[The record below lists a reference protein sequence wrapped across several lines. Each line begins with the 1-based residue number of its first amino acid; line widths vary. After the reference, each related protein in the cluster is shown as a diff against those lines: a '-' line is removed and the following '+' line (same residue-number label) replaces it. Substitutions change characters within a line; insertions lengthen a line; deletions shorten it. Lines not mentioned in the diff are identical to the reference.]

1 MSTDRRDRARWALGH
16 LADHLDVSQPQ
27 VSPRVAVSAKVND
40 LRAQDLAYG
49 ADPGYAWCSDAAL
62 SASRCF
68 KSSISTY
75 YPSCMR
81 TTLSLDDDV
90 AAAVQ
95 RLREERH
102 IGLSDAV
109 NELIRA
115 GLAAPARRAAF
126 RQRTANLGLRVDVS
140 NVADALERL
149 DGPEAR

>member
-1 MSTDRRDRARWALGH
+1 
-16 LADHLDVSQPQ
+16 
-27 VSPRVAVSAKVND
+27 
-40 LRAQDLAYG
+40 
-49 ADPGYAWCSDAAL
+49 
-62 SASRCF
+62 
-68 KSSISTY
+68 
-75 YPSCMR
+75 MR

-95 RLREERH
+95 QFRDERQ

-115 GLAAPARRAAF
+115 GLAAPARRTTF

-140 NVADALERL
+140 SVADALERL

>member
-1 MSTDRRDRARWALGH
+1 MCYHSG
-16 LADHLDVSQPQ
+16 
-27 VSPRVAVSAKVND
+27 
-40 LRAQDLAYG
+40 
-49 ADPGYAWCSDAAL
+49 
-62 SASRCF
+62 
-68 KSSISTY
+68 
-75 YPSCMR
+75 MR

-95 RLREERH
+95 RIREERH

-115 GLAAPARRAAF
+115 GLTAPARRTAF
-126 RQRTANLGLRVDVS
+126 QQRTANLGIRTDVS

>member
-1 MSTDRRDRARWALGH
+1 MIQLIEHHDAPLNES
-16 LADHLDVSQPQ
+16 
-27 VSPRVAVSAKVND
+27 
-40 LRAQDLAYG
+40 
-49 ADPGYAWCSDAAL
+49 WCDIL
-62 SASRCF
+62 LN
-68 KSSISTY
+68 
-75 YPSCMR
+75 MR

-115 GLAAPARRAAF
+115 GLAAPAERAPF
-126 RQRTANLGLRVDVS
+126 RQRTADLGLRVDIS
-140 NVADALERL
+140 DLADALERL